1 MIHKNKQHP
10 GGVLLIRF
18 FLDYA
23 AALFYL
29 LQGRWAACKAV
40 FKARRDYHK
49 LLETKA

>member
-1 MIHKNKQHP
+1 MIAKNKQHP
-10 GGVLLIRF
+10 FGVLFVRF

-40 FKARRDYHK
+40 FQARRDYHRLK
-49 LLETKA
+49 SKA